1 MTDENLTNK
10 AYEAIELAAKTGKIK
25 KGTNEVTKTIERGTA
40 KLVLAA
46 ADVNPAEVILHL
58 EPLCNEKG
66 TPFVKVPSR
75 EELGAAAGLG
85 IPTSSVA
92 VVEPGESTG
101 IINELAKAMAPKVEP
116 KPEPKEEIKE
126 APKAKPKEEAPK
138 EEKKAE
144 PEPKEEAPKV
154 ETKEEKKEEPKEE
167 APTETPKEE
176 KPVEKKE

>member
-25 KGTNEVTKTIERGTA
+25 KGTNEVTKAIERGVA

-101 IINELAKAMAPKVEP
+101 IIKELSKGMAPKVE
-116 KPEPKEEIKE
+116 KKEEPKES
-126 APKAKPKEEAPK
+126 P
-138 EEKKAE
+138 
-144 PEPKEEAPKV
+144 
-154 ETKEEKKEEPKEE
+154 KEEKKEEPKKAPEEKPKVEKEE
-167 APTETPKEE
+167 APKAEKKE

>member
-1 MTDENLTNK
+1 MTEENLTNK

-25 KGTNEVTKTIERGTA
+25 KGTNEVTKSIERGIA

-46 ADVNPAEVILHL
+46 ADVNPVEVILHL

-92 VVEPGESTG
+92 VVDPGESTG
-101 IINELAKAMAPKVEP
+101 IIKEISKAITPKVKKAEAPQEEAP
-116 KPEPKEEIKE
+116 KPEPKKE
-126 APKAKPKEEAPK
+126 APK
-138 EEKKAE
+138 
-144 PEPKEEAPKV
+144 PKV
-154 ETKEEKKEEPKEE
+154 EKKEEPKEE
-167 APTETPKEE
+167 APKEK

>member
-25 KGTNEVTKTIERGTA
+25 KGTNEVTKAIERGVA

-101 IINELAKAMAPKVEP
+101 IIKELSKSMAPNV
-116 KPEPKEEIKE
+116 
-126 APKAKPKEEAPK
+126 
-138 EEKKAE
+138 
-144 PEPKEEAPKV
+144 
-154 ETKEEKKEEPKEE
+154 EKKEEPKPESKEAPKEKSKEEKKEAPKKEDPEE
-167 APTETPKEE
+167 AKKEE

>member
-25 KGTNEVTKTIERGTA
+25 KGTNEVTKAIERGTA

-46 ADVNPAEVILHL
+46 ADVNPVEVILHL

-92 VVEPGESTG
+92 VVDAGESTG
-101 IINELAKAMAPKVEP
+101 IIKELSKGMAPKVEEKEEP
-116 KPEPKEEIKE
+116 KPEPKEEK
-126 APKAKPKEEAPK
+126 KEAPK
-138 EEKKAE
+138 EEKK
-144 PEPKEEAPKV
+144 EAPKV
-154 ETKEEKKEEPKEE
+154 EAPKENKKEGPKEKVE
-167 APTETPKEE
+167 SPKEE
-176 KPVEKKE
+176 KPVGKKE